1 MDIWILE
8 RFRIIRGKYIF
19 DMLENLIARNRQP
32 QWIWTRCLKGGT
44 TSLIISVTRKNDRM
58 YYDRMYYYCETHGDI
73 IMV

>member
-8 RFRIIRGKYIF
+8 RIGIIRGKCIF
-19 DMLENLIARNRQP
+19 DMLENLIARNRKP

-44 TSLIISVTRKNDRM
+44 TFLIIFVTRKNDRM
-58 YYDRMYYYCETHGDI
+58 YYYCETRGDI